1 VNSIGPSCEN
11 YQVLLKATGPLV
23 IEVNQSDDIHRMA
36 DQGAVQNQGGVSQGE
51 IHAPEPVTP
60 TEQQKSH
67 RSVRSDVLPL
77 LLTLADVCAPLNV
90 SRSTVLR
97 LKKVGG
103 LPGRVTV
110 GGSVRYHRQVIE
122 E

>member
-1 VNSIGPSCEN
+1 MSRKIKK
-11 YQVLLKATGPLV
+11 Q
-23 IEVNQSDDIHRMA
+23 MA
-36 DQGAVQNQGGVSQGE
+36 DQGAVQHQGGVSQGE

-60 TEQQKSH
+60 TEQQKSP

-77 LLTLADVCAPLNV
+77 LLTLADVCALLNV
-90 SRSTVLR
+90 SRSTVIR
-97 LKKVGG
+97 LEKAGG

-122 E
+122 EWLMEQAKGQERKNDDSL